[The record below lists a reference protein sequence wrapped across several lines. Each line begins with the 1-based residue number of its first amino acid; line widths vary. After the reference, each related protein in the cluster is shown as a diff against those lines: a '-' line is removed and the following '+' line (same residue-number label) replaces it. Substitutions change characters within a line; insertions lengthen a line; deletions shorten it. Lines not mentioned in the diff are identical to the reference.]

1 MPSVEELLSQD
12 SEDETNLE
20 TYADTGIEYCTVD
33 DDTRLVTI
41 PDKYKNSVL
50 SLTKK

>member
-12 SEDETNLE
+12 SEEVE
-20 TYADTGIEYCTVD
+20 TYADNRIEYCTVD